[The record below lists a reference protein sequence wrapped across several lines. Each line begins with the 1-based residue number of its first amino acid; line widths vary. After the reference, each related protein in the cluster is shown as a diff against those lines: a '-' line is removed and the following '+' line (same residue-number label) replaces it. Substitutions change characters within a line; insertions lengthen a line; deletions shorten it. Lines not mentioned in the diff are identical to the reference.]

1 MPPTDCVSAPFSLL
15 SPTTWKISAPLL
27 VIPPL
32 FLHVLAATLGSSP
45 LNQFLILKVCDMLV
59 RDGIPGNGTE
69 AADQGSYVGFGAGGG
84 WSGGLSGVGV
94 FPGRDYKTCAARPD
108 VSATAASWNQL
119 ISLATAIPS
128 FLLVPIMGRLVDK
141 VGRRTLM
148 VLPIMSTMIGTLS
161 IIAVASL
168 GISLWF
174 FVAVHV
180 LQGFMGGY
188 VVLSLCAY
196 AYIGDTTTTENRTRT
211 FLIVDAFAYFAVTIG
226 PFTGGVIYRNLGLL
240 SVFGIVLMMEMVVL
254 MYVIFILPESLQQKE
269 APVETEPPA
278 INPTTLWSSFKNTW
292 MGCLDVLS
300 GPGRGRSVFIL
311 ASVTAVGSMS
321 FAGYTFVFFFYPAQ
335 KFGWDSYD
343 AGLFSLASSVC
354 RLLYLSLL
362 LPFLLRKLTE
372 GKTELSKT
380 RIELTLIRLG
390 IFAYSIG
397 LVCFGLASSGEAFFY
412 VVAFYAFGVIATPL
426 TRGLLSR
433 AVPSSAQGSLF
444 AALEVLQTGSS
455 LLAQFVLPSIFRA
468 SVSAGKPQIICFVLA
483 GGWMGALFLTTWL
496 KSRELAAVREE
507 QQQEPSE
514 ATALLSGGAAN
525 TDAAPALSQSPSF
538 LRKSFISGGGY
549 GSMEQ
554 SWTNEDFERGP
565 SNFTEEEL
573 EARLVMVM
581 GMEDAVDG
589 SVQENRL

>member
-1 MPPTDCVSAPFSLL
+1 MPPTDCGPSNSVSAPFSLL
-15 SPTTWKISAPLL
+15 NPTTWKISAPLL

-45 LNQFLILKVCDMLV
+45 LNQFLILKVCDMLI
-59 RDGIPGNGTE
+59 RDGIPGNG
-69 AADQGSYVGFGAGGG
+69 FGVEGG

-141 VGRRTLM
+141 IGRRTLM

-211 FLIVDAFAYFAVTIG
+211 FLIVDAFAYFAITIG
-226 PFTGGVIYRNLGLL
+226 PFTGGIIYRNLGLL
-240 SVFGIVLMMEMVVL
+240 SVFGTVLMMELVVL

-269 APVETEPPA
+269 APVDTEPPA
-278 INPTTLWSSFKNTW
+278 INTATLWTSFKNTW
-292 MGCLDVLS
+292 MSCLDVLS

-390 IFAYSIG
+390 IFAYSMG
-397 LVCFGLASSGEAFFY
+397 LVSFGLASSGQAFFY

-433 AVPSSAQGSLF
+433 AVPSSSQGSLF

-507 QQQEPSE
+507 QLLQEPTES
-514 ATALLSGGAAN
+514 TALLSGG
-525 TDAAPALSQSPSF
+525 TVPDAPPALSRSPSF
-538 LRKSFISGGGY
+538 LRKSVLSVGGY

-565 SNFTEEEL
+565 SNFSEEEL

-589 SVQENRL
+589 SVHENRL